1 MITRYFGLPGCGK
14 TTIAAKLVHDALR
27 SGKWKNVYGNVRIAI
42 PGYTY
47 IPFSWVGEY
56 QLEDAIII
64 IDEAAIEAGNRDY
77 KSFSKSKI
85 EFFMTHR
92 HYRTHV
98 VLFSQEPDGVDTKIR
113 SITDRMFYI
122 RKGAILGRWISTV
135 YHIPYGL
142 VWPKEQ
148 DNGENLGKIIMGY
161 MKPSLI
167 ARLFAARI
175 YRPKYYQYF
184 DSWEV
189 KQLKVHP
196 TKETAKKGE
205 FVPSPVPG
213 NFRADLWLHDWF
225 HKRTILLRLKKRLK
239 KRQKRED
246 RLEKRE
252 KRNERDKKAHKRL
265 SEPVGINALPQ
276 SVKIH
281 A

>member
-14 TTIAAKLVHDALR
+14 TTIAAKIVHDALR
-27 SGKWKNVYGNVRIAI
+27 SGKWRNVYGNVRIAI

-47 IPFSWVGEY
+47 IPFSWVGQY

-113 SITDRMFYI
+113 SITDRMYYI
-122 RKGAILGRWISTV
+122 RKGPILGPWISTV

-148 DNGENLGKIIMGY
+148 DNGENLGKIVMGY
-161 MKPSLI
+161 MKPSLF

-175 YRPKYYQYF
+175 YRPRYYKYF

-189 KQLKVHP
+189 KKLD
-196 TKETAKKGE
+196 AI
-205 FVPSPVPG
+205 PSDAQPVPG
-213 NFRADLWLHDWF
+213 NFRDDLWFRDWLS
-225 HKRTILLRLKKRLK
+225 KRAILLRLKKQLT
-239 KRQKRED
+239 KRQKQEERY
-246 RLEKRE
+246 RKRS
-252 KRNERDKKAHKRL
+252 ERKKLDEKAHKRL
-265 SEPVGINALPQ
+265 TEPVGINALPKG
-276 SVKIH
+276 VKIH